1 MGEQAKKQSV
11 DFVAGDDFEIAESDI
26 LSRSE
31 LAAFFAMLVQ
41 RKEEITTKLQERVS
55 SGDIVLDRNEMADEV
70 DLASA
75 NVEQRVTFKLL
86 DRDRRLLSE
95 IEYAINKIA
104 TGDYGYCEGTGEVIP
119 KKRLELTPWARYSV
133 RYKEQLEKTKRLS
146 ETSSR

>member
-1 MGEQAKKQSV
+1 
-11 DFVAGDDFEIAESDI
+11 
-26 LSRSE
+26 
-31 LAAFFAMLVQ
+31 MLVQ

>member
-1 MGEQAKKQSV
+1 MSEQAKKQNV

-95 IEYAINKIA
+95 IEHATHKIA

-146 ETSSR
+146 DTSSR